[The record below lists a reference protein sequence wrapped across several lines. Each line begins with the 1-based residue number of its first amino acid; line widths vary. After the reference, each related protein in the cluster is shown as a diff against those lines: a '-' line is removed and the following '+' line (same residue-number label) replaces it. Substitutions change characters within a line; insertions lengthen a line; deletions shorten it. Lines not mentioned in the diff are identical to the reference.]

1 MGTETQL
8 DRFLAC
14 TSDAMW
20 RAKMKVMRGL
30 SIGMLGLACG
40 GVLLAMSLGSEPATA
55 QRACT
60 PSTTASQWSPV
71 IVSFDTGSV
80 KISSPDQQKIANAA
94 KLAKDNYIQQICVT
108 GFADKQGDAKMNQ
121 LLSQRRAE
129 AVAAELRK
137 NGIAQNTVVVNGAGE
152 PGGSAF
158 GSFSGTS
165 ASSTADRRVE
175 IRFAR

>member
-1 MGTETQL
+1 MGTDTQL
-8 DRFLAC
+8 DRFLAY

-20 RAKMKVMRGL
+20 RAKMKLMRGL
-30 SIGMLGLACG
+30 SIGMLGLATG
-40 GVLLAMSLGSEPATA
+40 GVLLAVSLGSEPATA

-60 PSTTASQWSPV
+60 PNQTASQYSPV
-71 IVSFDTGSV
+71 IISFETGSV
-80 KISSPDQQKIANAA
+80 KISTQDQQKIATAA

-137 NGIAQNTVVVNGAGE
+137 NGIAQGTVVVSANGE

-158 GSFSGTS
+158 GGFSGAS
-165 ASSTADRRVE
+165 AASTADRRVE

>member
-1 MGTETQL
+1 MTIL
-8 DRFLAC
+8 
-14 TSDAMW
+14 
-20 RAKMKVMRGL
+20 RGL
-30 SIGMLGLACG
+30 SIGMLGVACG
-40 GVLLAMSLGSEPATA
+40 GVFLAMSVGSDPATA
-55 QRACT
+55 QRACA
-60 PSTTASQWSPV
+60 PNMTASQYSPV

-80 KISSPDQQKIANAA
+80 KIRDLDQQKIANAA

-121 LLSQRRAE
+121 LLSNRRAE

-137 NGIAQNTVVVNGAGE
+137 HGVPQNTVVVNASGE

-158 GSFSGTS
+158 SSFSGAGAAS
-165 ASSTADRRVE
+165 AADRRVE

>member
-1 MGTETQL
+1 MTVL
-8 DRFLAC
+8 
-14 TSDAMW
+14 
-20 RAKMKVMRGL
+20 RGI
-30 SIGMLGLACG
+30 SIGMLAVACG
-40 GVLLAMSLGSEPATA
+40 AGLFAMGIASEPATA

-60 PSTTASQWSPV
+60 PNMTASQWSPV

-80 KISSPDQQKIANAA
+80 KIRDLDQQKIATAA
-94 KLAKDNYIQQICVT
+94 KLAKDNYIQQVCVT

-137 NGIAQNTVVVNGAGE
+137 HGVAPNSLVVSAAGE
-152 PGGSAF
+152 PGGNA
-158 GSFSGTS
+158 FSG
-165 ASSTADRRVE
+165 AQVSSTADRRVE

>member
-1 MGTETQL
+1 MGTDAQL

-20 RAKMKVMRGL
+20 RVKMKLMRGL

-40 GVLLAMSLGSEPATA
+40 GVLLAVSLGSEPATA

-60 PSTTASQWSPV
+60 PNQTSSQWSPV
-71 IVSFDTGSV
+71 IISFETGSV
-80 KISSPDQQKIANAA
+80 KISPQDQQKIATAA

-121 LLSQRRAE
+121 VLSQRRAE

-137 NGIAQNTVVVNGAGE
+137 NGVGQGSVVVNAAGE
-152 PGGSAF
+152 PGGTAF
-158 GSFSGTS
+158 GSFSGAS
-165 ASSTADRRVE
+165 AASSADRRVE
-175 IRFAR
+175 IRFTR